1 MNEPSTAP
9 QSASQTLPAKWVEE
23 IFKRLHGRF
32 GNVFLAK
39 WACAQ
44 LNAAGEDIGVV
55 NAKTVWGSELRGY
68 TPDELKRGLSAK
80 FDYPPG
86 CDEFQA
92 ACRPPENPQAL
103 WLEACEQMRI
113 RLQGRG
119 EDRWS
124 SPRVYWAA
132 VAVSAHDLAMYAWD
146 QIKGRWTSALAEA
159 KTDPI
164 PEYRAPLPAPGK
176 THLNRDEA
184 RARFAELRKRA
195 GMQPPDNS
203 GRGNKD
209 WALRL
214 LDREHRGETLQPI
227 QRQMAREA
235 MGFGSAVPI
244 MEVMAMLSNTQQQ
257 EAA

>member
-9 QSASQTLPAKWVEE
+9 QRASQTLPAKWVEE

-39 WACAQ
+39 WACGQ

-92 ACRPPENPQAL
+92 ACRPVADIRAL
-103 WLEACEQMRI
+103 WGEACEQMRI
-113 RLQGRG
+113 RLQGRQ

-132 VAVSAHDLAMYAWD
+132 IAIGAHDLNLLGWE
-146 QIKGRWTSALAEA
+146 QIRARWETALAQARDDE
-159 KTDPI
+159 I
-164 PEYRAPLPAPGK
+164 PEYRAALPAPGNTK
-176 THLNRDEA
+176 LSRDEA
-184 RARFAELRKRA
+184 RARLAELRTRMGLA
-195 GMQPPDNS
+195 PVDES

-214 LDREHRGETLQPI
+214 LDREYRGERLQPI
-227 QRQMAREA
+227 QTQMAREA
-235 MGFGSAVPI
+235 LGFESGLAI
-244 MEVMAMLSNTQQQ
+244 EEVMSNLGKIQQ